1 MNEQNEWKIRAT
13 TFEQI
18 EVELNYVLA
27 SPDKKKMFIPYGA
40 PFIDLMIEFIRDIH
54 FKICLT
60 AI

>member
-1 MNEQNEWKIRAT
+1 M
-13 TFEQI
+13 
-18 EVELNYVLA
+18 LA

-60 AI
+60 AIQVTNKLLVLDSLLL